1 MLLKRR
7 KFYTLEALKQYRWYW
22 RLEPDVDFSCSVTYD
37 PFAEMAKRKKVYGWT
52 MALWEESNTCPSL
65 FRHVSDFKEN
75 NRIPS
80 NALWTAMMDASWL
93 PYPFR
98 RWMSWAAHHD
108 RFGDVWSLC
117 HYWSN
122 FEIADLDFF
131 RSRQYQD
138 LFEYLDS
145 KEGFYKER
153 VSRYVFLSLLAVC
166 LHPLQDQTISSP
178 PPPSSSVLLGEL
190 AC

>member
-1 MLLKRR
+1 
-7 KFYTLEALKQYRWYW
+7 
-22 RLEPDVDFSCSVTYD
+22 
-37 PFAEMAKRKKVYGWT
+37 MAKHRKVYGWT
-52 MALWEESNTCPSL
+52 ISLWEESNTCPSL
-65 FRHVSDFKEN
+65 FRHASDFKEKH
-75 NRIPS
+75 RIPTTS
-80 NALWTAMMDASWL
+80 LWTAMAQASWL

-98 RWMSWAAHHD
+98 RWMAWLPHHD

-131 RSRQYQD
+131 RGQEYQN

-153 VSRYVFLSLLAVC
+153 VCWAPP
-166 LHPLQDQTISSP
+166 HPLPPTSTPLYSP
-178 PPPSSSVLLGEL
+178 RDDRLILWF
-190 AC
+190 